1 MAETEQNSNNCTHDC
16 NTCTANCASKK
27 NVIEKLSPAKNSKIK
42 KIIGVSSGKGGVG
55 KSFVTSNIATALQ
68 NKGYKCAILDADI
81 LGPSIP
87 KSFGIINDGLL
98 VANENLMIP
107 KESNTGIKI
116 ISSNLLLNNDTDP
129 IIYRS
134 SLTVGVVEQFFT
146 DTMWGDIDYMLVD
159 MPPGTGDVP
168 LTIYQ
173 RLPIDG
179 VVIVTS
185 PQDLVSMIVG
195 KSINMANKM
204 DIDILGVVENMSYV
218 VCPNCETKIEIF
230 GKSNIDEI
238 ADENDT
244 EVIAKLPMRV
254 EFSKMVDEGM
264 VEDIDIKELDSTIDK
279 LAELVK

>member
-1 MAETEQNSNNCTHDC
+1 MSECTHNCD
-16 NTCTANCASKK
+16 TCSANCASKES
-27 NVIEKLSPAKNSKIK
+27 NIEKLKLGEGSKIK

-55 KSFVTSNIATALQ
+55 KSFVTSLLAAGLQ
-68 NKGYKCAILDADI
+68 RKGYKVGILDADI

-87 KSFGIINDGLL
+87 KSFGIIEKDLLANDKG
-98 VANENLMIP
+98 LMIP
-107 KESNTGIKI
+107 KVTRTGIKI
-116 ISSNLLLNNDTDP
+116 ISSNLLLEEDTQP
-129 IIYRS
+129 IIYRG
-134 SLTVGVVEQFFT
+134 SLIAGLLQQFYQEV
-146 DTMWGDIDYMLVD
+146 DWGDLDFLFID

-168 LTIYQ
+168 LTTYQ
-173 RLPIDG
+173 SIPIDK
-179 VVIVTS
+179 VVIVSS
-185 PQDLVSMIVG
+185 PQSLVSMIVS

-244 EVIAKLPMRV
+244 EVIAKLPMKV

-264 VEDIDIKELDSTIDK
+264 VEDIDIKELDYALK
-279 LAELVK
+279 LLSGLIR

>member
-185 PQDLVSMIVG
+185 PQDLVSI
-195 KSINMANKM
+195 
-204 DIDILGVVENMSYV
+204 
-218 VCPNCETKIEIF
+218 PNCKTKINIF
-230 GKSNIDEI
+230 GESNIEEI
-238 ADENDT
+238 CEDY
-244 EVIAKLPMRV
+244 EVKLLAKIPLREGYSSRV
-254 EFSKMVDEGM
+254 DAGQIECL
-264 VEDIDIKELDSTIDK
+264 DIKEINDAVDEILK
-279 LAELVK
+279 VVK